1 MVSLWAAC
9 QVCSHPQRASLQR
22 RLLHCTTAAQDLAA
36 ALPASAAHP
45 RLPQHALASPRL
57 ASLQQGA
64 AEPRVVWADGGAD
77 ARLVR

>member
-9 QVCSHPQRASLQR
+9 PVCSHTQRASLQR

-45 RLPQHALASPRL
+45 RLHQRVSAPLTSVCV
-57 ASLQQGA
+57 QQRDRAHRGLVGSA
-64 AEPRVVWADGGAD
+64 GFD